1 MFFNILYE
9 NIVLFERVYCIEVP
23 LKAALMSDTSWEDG
37 AKHHLPNNPWSKNI
51 NNQNDC
57 QTKGP
62 NDVYYDGWYN
72 SKTIVLVPI
81 YLSEESIISL
91 C

>member
-1 MFFNILYE
+1 
-9 NIVLFERVYCIEVP
+9 
-23 LKAALMSDTSWEDG
+23 MSDTSWEDG

-72 SKTIVLVPI
+72 SKTIV
-81 YLSEESIISL
+81 
-91 C
+91 